1 MSERPVTPVRADHR
15 PLPASASPA
24 RPGDKIGPI
33 TLPRPLAIAKATI
46 ERTTANGGL
55 DRAAGM
61 AYYAVLALFPAI
73 LGVVLISL
81 LLATTDTITSA
92 VDNAEQNGLSPQLAD
107 ALREILTSAV
117 ERAGSGTV
125 IATILAGILAVSS
138 ASGWLAAA
146 GRAMEPDELQ
156 RHQRNPITGK
166 LYFWS
171 WTLVLL
177 VLLVI
182 SLASLTIGG
191 SLADELAAQLGRA
204 EGAPGIWLIL
214 RPILVLGGIVV
225 TMLLLFRIAPDPARR
240 TPLRRLLP
248 GAALAG
254 IGLVVGTYAFSVYV
268 SSIASLGATYG
279 TFVTPIVLLLWM
291 YYSGIII
298 LIGSELNHE
307 LADRNGEY
315 RQPLRLAGA
324 ADEQTAGHPAGA
336 LPDGDDD

>member
-15 PLPASASPA
+15 PLPASASPE

-33 TLPRPLAIAKATI
+33 TLPLPLAVLKATI

-73 LGVVLISL
+73 LGIVLISL
-81 LLATTDTITSA
+81 LLASTASITSA
-92 VDNAEQNGLSPQLAD
+92 VDNAEQSGLSPEIAA

-117 ERAGSGTV
+117 ERADSGAV
-125 IATILAGILAVSS
+125 IATVFAGVFAVSS

-146 GRAMEPDELQ
+146 GRAMEPDLQQ
-156 RHQRNPITGK
+156 RHQRNLILGK

-171 WTLVLL
+171 WTVVLL
-177 VLLVI
+177 VLLVV
-182 SLASLTIGG
+182 SLASLTLGG
-191 SLADELAAQLGRA
+191 ELADDIAAQLGRP
-204 EGAPGIWLIL
+204 EGAPGIWPVL
-214 RPILVLGGIVV
+214 RPILVGGGTVLA
-225 TMLLLFRIAPDPARR
+225 MLLLFRIAPDPVRR

-248 GAALAG
+248 GATFAG
-254 IGLVVGTYAFSVYV
+254 LGLIIGTLAFSVYV

-298 LIGSELNHE
+298 LIGTELNHE
-307 LADRNGEY
+307 LADRTGKY

-324 ADEQTAGHPAGA
+324 ADEQTAGHPVGA
-336 LPDGDDD
+336 LPDADDD